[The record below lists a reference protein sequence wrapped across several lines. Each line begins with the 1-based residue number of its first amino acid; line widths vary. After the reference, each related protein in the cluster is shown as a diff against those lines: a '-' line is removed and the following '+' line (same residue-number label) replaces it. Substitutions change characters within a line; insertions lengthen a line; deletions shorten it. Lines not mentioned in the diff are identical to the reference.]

1 MEKIQ
6 ALEEEVTHEEFED
19 EDPNLVITDV
29 GELLVIRRAL
39 YVQEAHCDQ
48 SLID

>member
-1 MEKIQ
+1 VEKIQ
-6 ALEEEVTHEEFED
+6 ALEEEVTHEEFKD

-39 YVQEAHCDQ
+39 YV
-48 SLID
+48 